1 MTRTWIVAGLVA
13 LGAIILLIESSTDS
27 ADRPESVRI
36 VYLVVLLAVLAT
48 AFIVRRSTPSSVMI
62 RHALIWIAIGVALF
76 AAYTVK
82 DDLGPLGDRMLGEL
96 LPDRGIDSGPRSVS
110 FRTSGDG
117 HHHVAAEIDG
127 ARVRMLVD
135 TGASDVTLTQA
146 DARRIGFDTTRL
158 VFTQRYMTANGMVR
172 GAPVVLREVK
182 IGPIVVRNVRAS
194 VSEGAL
200 ASSLLGLSYLNRLE
214 GYAVSGG
221 TLTLTGRGP

>member
-1 MTRTWIVAGLVA
+1 MTRFWIAAGLIALAAAILWIEVA
-13 LGAIILLIESSTDS
+13 TAPE
-27 ADRPESVRI
+27 DRPDNVRV
-36 VYLVVLLAVLAT
+36 VYLVVLVAMLVPGLFGGRRAGAAVM
-48 AFIVRRSTPSSVMI
+48 V
-62 RHALIWIAIGVALF
+62 RHALIWIAIGAGLF
-76 AAYTVK
+76 ALYALK

-96 LPDRGIDSGPRSVS
+96 LPDRGVASGPRSVS

-127 ARVRMLVD
+127 TTVRLLVD

-146 DARRIGFDTTRL
+146 DARRIGIDTARL
-158 VFTQRYMTANGMVR
+158 VFTHRYMTANGTVR

-221 TLTLTGRGP
+221 TLTFTGRGP